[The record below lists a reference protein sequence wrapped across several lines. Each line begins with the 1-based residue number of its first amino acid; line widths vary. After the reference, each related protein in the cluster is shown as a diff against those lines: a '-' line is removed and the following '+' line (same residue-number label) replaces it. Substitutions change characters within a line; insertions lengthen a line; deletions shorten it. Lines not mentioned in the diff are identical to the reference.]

1 MGASID
7 GWLVGGVALGIF
19 VFTRWLL
26 KKRWRNYRWW
36 DSVAITILLLFAV
49 WMISFTVNNP
59 QL

>member
-7 GWLVGGVALGIF
+7 GWLVGGAALGIF

-26 KKRWRNYRWW
+26 KKRWQNYKLW
-36 DSVAITILLLFAV
+36 DAVSLTILLLFAV